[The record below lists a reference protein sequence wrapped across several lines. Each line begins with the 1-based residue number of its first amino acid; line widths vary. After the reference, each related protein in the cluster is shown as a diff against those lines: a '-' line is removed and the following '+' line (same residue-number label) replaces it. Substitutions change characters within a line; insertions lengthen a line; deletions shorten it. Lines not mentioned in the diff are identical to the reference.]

1 MTDIQPMFKGS
12 FSRVVDSVTND
23 MISSL
28 RPKNIFAINTNK
40 LTLKVVA
47 NKVKKLL
54 TIKTEALCLSEYKY
68 NSYTILLVFSNA
80 VCAIICDRR
89 YIKEA
94 TDIFPS
100 QKKVDTAIY
109 MDKADVK
116 YRVESDR
123 YYLGR
128 YKNTKAFLKVNQ
140 RTNIAFSLYDIP
152 VYTYE
157 INNANINIR
166 NLI

>member
-1 MTDIQPMFKGS
+1 M
-12 FSRVVDSVTND
+12 
-23 MISSL
+23 
-28 RPKNIFAINTNK
+28 
-40 LTLKVVA
+40 
-47 NKVKKLL
+47 
-54 TIKTEALCLSEYKY
+54 TIKTEALCLSEYEY
-68 NSYTILLVFSNA
+68 NSYAIILVFSNE
-80 VCAIICDRR
+80 VCTIICDRR

-94 TDIFPS
+94 TDIFPA

-109 MDKADVK
+109 IDKAYVK
-116 YRVESDR
+116 YRVESDC
-123 YYLGR
+123 YYLER
-128 YKNTKAFLKVNQ
+128 YKNKKEFLKVNQ

>member
-12 FSRVVDSVTND
+12 FPRVIDSVTSD

-28 RPKNIFAINTNK
+28 HPKNIFAINTNK
-40 LTLKVVA
+40 LTLNVVA
-47 NKVKKLL
+47 NEVKKLL
-54 TIKTEALCLSEYKY
+54 TIKTEALCLSEYEY
-68 NSYTILLVFSNA
+68 NSYAIILLFSNE

-89 YIKEA
+89 RIKEA
-94 TDIFPS
+94 MDIFPA

-109 MDKADVK
+109 MDKAYVK
-116 YRVESDR
+116 HRVESDR
-123 YYLGR
+123 YYLER

-140 RTNIAFSLYDIP
+140 RTNIAFSLYDVP

-157 INNANINIR
+157 INNVNVNIR

>member
-12 FSRVVDSVTND
+12 FPRVVDSVTND

-40 LTLKVVA
+40 LTLQVVA
-47 NKVKKLL
+47 NEVKKLL
-54 TIKTEALCLSEYKY
+54 TIKTEALCLSEYAY
-68 NSYTILLVFSNA
+68 NSYAVILVFSNS
-80 VCAIICDRR
+80 VCVIICDRR

-94 TDIFPS
+94 IDICPA
-100 QKKVDTAIY
+100 QKKFDTAIY
-109 MDKADVK
+109 MDEAYVK
-116 YRVESDR
+116 YRVESDC
-123 YYLGR
+123 YYLER
-128 YKNTKAFLKVNQ
+128 YKNTKAFLKMDQ

-157 INNANINIR
+157 INNVNINIR